1 ESAEGVGCRA
11 GAADGTA
18 VGGTTLLL
26 DASGNSSGDETGWSG
41 SGGGVSVY
49 EAAPSYQS
57 SLGKSGRSVP
67 DVAYDADPSTGFAVY
82 DSTQYVG
89 QSGWFVGRGTSA
101 GAPQW
106 AALAAIRHGL
116 RSSSLGG
123 VNGALYA
130 LPATDFRD
138 IGAPAPAA
146 PGYDTVTGLG
156 SPFADLLVPALAPS
170 QAGGL
175 SFSSQALTTTAGTA
189 SGP

>member
-57 SLGKSGRSVP
+57 SLGKSGRAVP

-82 DSTQYVG
+82 DSTQYIG
-89 QSGWFVGRGTSA
+89 QSGWFVVGGTRG

-106 AALAAIRHGL
+106 AALAGL
-116 RSSSLGG
+116 ANGLPGSSLGG
-123 VNGALYA
+123 GNGAPFA
-130 LPATDFRD
+130 LPAPDFCD
-138 IGAPAPAA
+138 IRAPP
-146 PGYDTVTGLG
+146 P
-156 SPFADLLVPALAPS
+156 
-170 QAGGL
+170 
-175 SFSSQALTTTAGTA
+175 
-189 SGP
+189 